1 MVEYG
6 RHARE
11 SEAMNFATI
20 PDPFGSFIKVKLFS
34 LDFIFQNAGLVYQVY
49 LLICSYTNT
58 LSFCHTYSG
67 VYILH
72 KIYFFPRLPKFFS
85 FFPPSLVQI
94 YL

>member
-34 LDFIFQNAGLVYQVY
+34 LNFILQNAGLVYQVY
-49 LLICSYTNT
+49 
-58 LSFCHTYSG
+58 
-67 VYILH
+67 
-72 KIYFFPRLPKFFS
+72 
-85 FFPPSLVQI
+85 
-94 YL
+94 